1 MAFLDELKKEAQA
14 LQELEQSQTQARMM
28 EVTQRF
34 LLVQMKLKEIVLYL
48 QELVKTL
55 NVVAQT
61 STRTYYVDGFGTVD
75 DYHPERYAVNMERMT
90 IDQKEFINTIF
101 LRYVCKTGKQIEIE
115 KLSPSNVDLQRE
127 YLWKANLKFQC
138 TEFKNEKGYVSRAI
152 FHVVNEIPVML
163 RFTADFEK
171 ARIFLH
177 MKNLNGL
184 TINEFSYDPD
194 EINEAMLDELAK
206 LLVAKPN
213 KFMELGR
220 HQQALKQKAV
230 TKREASEPK
239 YTELDPATKAKLEE
253 AAARTGSAGKKGLFD
268 SIKSLLSKG

>member
-34 LLVQMKLKEIVLYL
+34 LLVQVKLKEILLYL

-55 NVVAQT
+55 NVVSQA
-61 STRTYYVDGFGTVD
+61 STRTYYVDGFGSIE
-75 DYHPERYAVNMERMT
+75 DYRPERYVVNMERIT

-101 LRYVCKTGKQIEIE
+101 LRYACKTGKKIEIE

-152 FHVVNEIPVML
+152 FDVSNEIPVML

-171 ARIFLH
+171 SKIFLH

-184 TINEFSYDPD
+184 TVNEFAYDPD
-194 EINEAMLDELAK
+194 EIGEAMLDELAK
-206 LLVAKPN
+206 MLVLKPN
-213 KFMELGR
+213 NFMELGR
-220 HQQALKQKAV
+220 HQQALKQKAAV
-230 TKREASEPK
+230 KRVAPEAQYTKSAAAEP
-239 YTELDPATKAKLEE
+239 AVEE
-253 AAARTGSAGKKGLFD
+253 AAAKPEKEAKKGLLG
-268 SIKSLLSKG
+268 SIKSLLSKS